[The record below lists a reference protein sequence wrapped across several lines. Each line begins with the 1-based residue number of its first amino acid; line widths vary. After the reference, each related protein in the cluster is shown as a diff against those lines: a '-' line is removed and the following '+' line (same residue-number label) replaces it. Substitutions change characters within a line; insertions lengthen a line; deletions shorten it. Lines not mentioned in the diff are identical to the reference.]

1 MLLTSSHICKPTQ
14 STWDL
19 FTLSLKHIVIIEP
32 HGSSEFQALQ
42 VIFQA
47 AFYLTF
53 VLQCLLGLTVFWVV
67 IASIS
72 ASLGTSSTIWAITN
86 SSRFIQGFSSQK
98 SIG

>member
-19 FTLSLKHIVIIEP
+19 FTPSLKHIVIIEP

-53 VLQCLLGLTVFWVV
+53 VLQCLLGLTVFLGW
-67 IASIS
+67 S
-72 ASLGTSSTIWAITN
+72 SLQFQHRWA
-86 SSRFIQGFSSQK
+86 RVQQYGP
-98 SIG
+98 